1 MGSTNQLQVIDV
13 NKLRK
18 QKKEDMKKLRFEMG
32 YAVLQEVL
40 EMNNKYGTD
49 YIELCDWKNGP
60 TIT

>member
-18 QKKEDMKKLRFEMG
+18 QKKEDMKKWFEMG
-32 YAVLQEVL
+32 YTVLQEVL
-40 EMNNKYGTD
+40 EMNNKYGAD